1 MMPFTH
7 KNPNRTVIVRGG
19 KPTNCS
25 KLPASISINDEGT
38 CVQVP
43 LLSGD
48 RVFWTVSEDEVLL
61 SDSASRLASIT
72 NADLDLERI
81 VMDLLPSLPDSLR
94 GDKSPWRNIH
104 SIPAATILHL
114 DKSNRPRY
122 TRAEPSPAKHVPSN
136 EILASLRSRF
146 LTIADE
152 WRNEAPLSADV
163 SGGVDSAAITY
174 VFASEGVR
182 MPLYHETPDDPM
194 NQDSRWAERI
204 SEDVRMPLIKI
215 GRVVDGNRSF
225 EPAAEY
231 PNREIPEEP
240 VYWSDIEGYLSRIS
254 EMETDASR
262 IHVTGFGGDEL
273 FASMPSSSWSC
284 LREHP
289 LRLRDIRRQYSADYR
304 VPPYQ
309 AILDLTDSADLHEE
323 LRSSFLDAE
332 QGHDHRS
339 SPCGWHDAIRIP
351 EFLTA
356 KARNILYGAVESQL
370 KHADIRP
377 LNPDRSRHQALY
389 SLSMQARMLNQVNR
403 TFASND
409 ITFRSPYLDHGI
421 ADYALCAPI
430 SARTEGNL
438 HKAVLY
444 RALKGIIPET
454 IFRRPVKGDHSYSL
468 YLAWQRSKDALLD
481 SIAGG
486 VLDEEGL
493 IDMPAIR
500 RRASMPMPDIT
511 FLFEM
516 QRVAAVER
524 WLRYASR

>member
-1 MMPFTH
+1 MPFTH

-254 EMETDASR
+254 EMEADAQAVSMSR
-262 IHVTGFGGDEL
+262 VSEETSCSHPCHPHHGAACGNTRYGYGTSEDNTAPITGSHPIRQFSISPMAPICMRNYGHR
-273 FASMPSSSWSC
+273 SWT
-284 LREHP
+284 RNKVMTIV
-289 LRLRDIRRQYSADYR
+289 LRLVDGMM
-304 VPPYQ
+304 PY
-309 AILDLTDSADLHEE
+309 AFPNS
-323 LRSSFLDAE
+323 
-332 QGHDHRS
+332 
-339 SPCGWHDAIRIP
+339 
-351 EFLTA
+351 
-356 KARNILYGAVESQL
+356 
-370 KHADIRP
+370 
-377 LNPDRSRHQALY
+377 
-389 SLSMQARMLNQVNR
+389 
-403 TFASND
+403 
-409 ITFRSPYLDHGI
+409 
-421 ADYALCAPI
+421 
-430 SARTEGNL
+430 
-438 HKAVLY
+438 
-444 RALKGIIPET
+444 
-454 IFRRPVKGDHSYSL
+454 
-468 YLAWQRSKDALLD
+468 
-481 SIAGG
+481 
-486 VLDEEGL
+486 
-493 IDMPAIR
+493 
-500 RRASMPMPDIT
+500 
-511 FLFEM
+511 
-516 QRVAAVER
+516 
-524 WLRYASR
+524 